1 MRDTQYHGWSH
12 PFIFHFVER
21 IPSSYILCSTYSLL
35 QGLIGNKEIFL
46 ITFSHLLLFPQIS
59 KVVNDNKSLTLLI
72 IETKVFKR
80 CLHSWFI
87 TIFGWQCQIRNF
99 KTFEILPISFH
110 LFRIKLWNFSCNCKT
125 IQYQIGYI
133 KIIRWIGDRV
143 CRILID
149 TV

>member
-59 KVVNDNKSLTLLI
+59 KVVNDNKSLTFFM

-80 CLHSWFI
+80 CLHSCFI
-87 TIFGWQCQIRNF
+87 TIFGWHCQIRNF
-99 KTFEILPISFH
+99 ELYDMLPISFYLLYSCKTVIH
-110 LFRIKLWNFSCNCKT
+110 LLNQHFLYKNCKT
-125 IQYQIGYI
+125 LYVIARLFNF
-133 KIIRWIGDRV
+133 K
-143 CRILID
+143 
-149 TV
+149 